1 MEENFCGFTCL
12 AQNPLTLERFVS
24 SSQIIDEADQGIH
37 LWEVNPEA
45 WSSADAAQQ
54 TAPNKRARTSVAQI
68 SPVAS
73 LRCPNGVQSMSW
85 AAASVLV
92 AGCTDHQI
100 RVFDMEK

>member
-45 WSSADAAQQ
+45 WSSADAAQ
-54 TAPNKRARTSVAQI
+54 
-68 SPVAS
+68 
-73 LRCPNGVQSMSW
+73 
-85 AAASVLV
+85 
-92 AGCTDHQI
+92 
-100 RVFDMEK
+100 